1 MPWPVDSGGPPHPRP
16 IRMLRVGF
24 VHVKTLA
31 VRNNPI
37 SKLYQLFR
45 TRGHPYGLQDSLSTL
60 RLSCSPC
67 DSSTDARLDTGRW
80 LSLARRGLSPRKIR
94 QAFPGAITFRVR
106 GAAAA
111 FFSTRWLAIS
121 YRRRRSDRDV
131 PARLDLNRKLISLKE
146 RHTDEW
152 HSFSLMHRYATSLA
166 VPKHRAL
173 IDIKNALAA
182 VRQKCSAT
190 LAPL

>member
-1 MPWPVDSGGPPHPRP
+1 VDSGGPPHPRP
-16 IRMLRVGF
+16 VRMLRVGF

-94 QAFPGAITFRVR
+94 QASPGAITVKAEKPR
-106 GAAAA
+106 
-111 FFSTRWLAIS
+111 
-121 YRRRRSDRDV
+121 
-131 PARLDLNRKLISLKE
+131 PASVASGSEDLPQAPCYAVLPPNVLRTNGCTNQMPTGKQQSRINRLRILGNVGVLSLLQGCKLFNSE
-146 RHTDEW
+146 
-152 HSFSLMHRYATSLA
+152 
-166 VPKHRAL
+166 P
-173 IDIKNALAA
+173 
-182 VRQKCSAT
+182 
-190 LAPL
+190 